1 MENKKTLVFGKIK
14 ERILTCALTPGFPIN
29 EEDLARD
36 LAVSKTPVREALRQ
50 LEREGLVENIPG
62 RGSTVTHITF
72 QDIRDIFEIR
82 EIIECGAAKRAA
94 LLHDEIGFQTKRKEL
109 EINAKKWAKDEEF
122 NWGPVEDIHLYIITS
137 IGNQKLVDTY
147 VGLIDHIIRIR
158 KHFSGRFSQKRFNE
172 LIEEHLEILDAII
185 DRDGDRAEMA
195 VQNHLRNAAAYLL
208 GLTSPKKGLFN
219 GSRHNPNS
227 KTSREIGGAI

>member
-1 MENKKTLVFGKIK
+1 MENKKTLVYGKIK
-14 ERILTCALTPGFPIN
+14 ERILSGELAPGFPIN

-36 LAVSKTPVREALRQ
+36 LGVSKTPVREALRQ
-50 LEREGLVENIPG
+50 LEREGFIENIPG

-94 LLHDEIGFQTKRKEL
+94 SLHDEIGFQTKRQEL
-109 EINAKKWAKDEEF
+109 EINAKKWAEDKGV
-122 NWGPVEDIHLYIITS
+122 NWGPVEDIHLYIIKS

-147 VGLIDHIIRIR
+147 AGLIDHIIRIR
-158 KHFSGRFSQKRFNE
+158 KHFSGRLSQKRFNE

-185 DRDGDRAEMA
+185 EGSGDRAETA

-208 GLTSPKKGLFN
+208 GLASPKKGLFN
-219 GSRHNPNS
+219 GTRHNPN
-227 KTSREIGGAI
+227 